1 MIKVSPSILSA
12 DFSRIIDA
20 IKMLEKAGADFIHC
34 DVMDGMF
41 VPNITFG
48 QYMVRDIKKHTTLPL
63 DVHLMIE
70 TPERYVEE
78 FAAAGADLITV
89 HPEATVHLDRTL
101 QLIREAGRKCGVAL
115 NPHTPLDVLEY
126 VLDDIDIVLL
136 MSVNPGFGGQKLLP
150 SALKKAAKLKSVLSE
165 KRSPVLIEMDGGIG
179 TDNVKQVADA
189 GVDIVV
195 AGSAVFNAD
204 DPIDVIGRLKLK

>member
-165 KRSPVLIEMDGGIG
+165 KRSHVLIEMDGGIG

>member
-20 IKMLEKAGADFIHC
+20 IKMLEKAEADFIHC

-101 QLIREAGRKCGVAL
+101 QLIREAGKKCGVAL